1 MDTLLGGGGGE
12 WIRTPSTRGRRV
24 CVRRV
29 CLGIET
35 TCEFVKISFETGISS
50 SGRNARS
57 NSDSFLDNLEGESEV
72 LRVVFFLFFF
82 FYSAWR
88 DNLVEEQEST
98 KVAAL
103 RIYIYI

>member
-12 WIRTPSTRGRRV
+12 WIRTPSTRGRHV
-24 CVRRV
+24 CVSCV

-82 FYSAWR
+82 FIVPGGTIWSR
-88 DNLVEEQEST
+88 NKNRQRL
-98 KVAAL
+98 L
-103 RIYIYI
+103 RYVYIYI